1 MKHLSMRSQGQNF
14 CGLDKI
20 LSDLKIAEKPGWT
33 ILALDYSKEFRE
45 LHGVDNHGTF
55 FKSYSYDLK
64 FILTSTSVYGL
75 V

>member
-1 MKHLSMRSQGQNF
+1 MVKVSSKGPIF
-14 CGLDKI
+14 CGLGKI
-20 LSDLKIAEKPGWT
+20 QSDLKIAEKPGWT

-45 LHGVDNHGTF
+45 LHGVDNYGTF